1 MRVVRNVG
9 PLLVAMLT
17 IGMGVASTASA
28 TSVGVMAWG
37 ANNFGQLGNGT
48 TKDSDEA
55 ITLSEPA
62 DVVAV
67 AGGEEFSLA
76 LLKDGKVMAWGYNN
90 AGQLGD
96 GTETNSDVPVEVKG
110 LSEVIAISAGGQ
122 HSLALLEDGKVMAWG
137 GNGWGEL
144 GDGTTTASDEPVEV
158 KGLSEVAAIS
168 AGYYHSLA
176 LLKSGKVMA
185 WGNDEDG
192 ELGDG
197 TTTNSD
203 EPVEVGELS
212 EATAISGGR
221 FFSLAVLKDGKV
233 MSWGYNAYGQ
243 LGGGS
248 SEGPEK
254 CGSKAPCSVKPVEV
268 KGLSEEVTAVA
279 AGGWHSLAVLKDGKV
294 MSWGLNSRGQL
305 GDGTT
310 TNSDEPVEVGA
321 GLTEVAAV
329 SAGLL
334 DSMALSKS
342 GKVMAWG
349 QNGSGQLGDGTE
361 AGPETCES
369 VACSRTPLAVSKLGK
384 YVAGISAGGNQSL
397 AYASGPIVTKLEPRT
412 GLPIGGET
420 VMISG
425 LNFTGV
431 TAVKFGAT
439 EAPHWKVIS
448 STSIEAV
455 APPGGETVY
464 VTVTDSYGS
473 DPTSNESPGALFRYV
488 TPEAPQFG
496 RCVKVTKGT
505 GKYTSGKCVTGSAA
519 GSYEW
524 TPGITKGHFT
534 LSAGETILET
544 AAKTKI
550 VCKLGTGAGEYHGTK
565 EVDSTVIKLTECESG
580 GAKCTSTGASAGEIV
595 TNSLEGKLGSTGF
608 ATETVALDLAPA
620 AGAFA
625 EFSCGATAVVV
636 DGSALA
642 NVPTDKMEKERV
654 LKYEVSKGKQTPES
668 FEGMPADVLEMSFAG
683 GSPEKTVLTVNLTQ
697 YSEEEVEV
705 DASV

>member
-1 MRVVRNVG
+1 MRAVRNVG

-28 TSVGVMAWG
+28 TSVGVMTWG
-37 ANNFGQLGNGT
+37 ANNFGQLGNGN
-48 TKDSDEA
+48 TKNSDEA
-55 ITLSEPA
+55 ITLSEPD
-62 DVVAV
+62 DVTAV
-67 AGGEEFSLA
+67 AGGGAFSLA
-76 LLKDGKVMAWGYNN
+76 LMKDGTVMAWGRNSAGQLGDGTETNSAVPVEVTGLSKVIAISAGEEYSLALLQDGKVMAWGQNGGGELGDGTRTSRDKPVEVKELSEVAAISAGDHHGLALLESGKVMAWGENGSGELGDGTTTSSDEPVEVSGLSKVTAISGGYLFSLAVENGKVMSWGSN
-90 AGQLGD
+90 AEGKLGD

-110 LSEVIAISAGGQ
+110 LSE
-122 HSLALLEDGKVMAWG
+122 
-137 GNGWGEL
+137 
-144 GDGTTTASDEPVEV
+144 
-158 KGLSEVAAIS
+158 
-168 AGYYHSLA
+168 
-176 LLKSGKVMA
+176 
-185 WGNDEDG
+185 
-192 ELGDG
+192 
-197 TTTNSD
+197 
-203 EPVEVGELS
+203 
-212 EATAISGGR
+212 EATAI
-221 FFSLAVLKDGKV
+221 
-233 MSWGYNAYGQ
+233 
-243 LGGGS
+243 
-248 SEGPEK
+248 
-254 CGSKAPCSVKPVEV
+254 
-268 KGLSEEVTAVA
+268 A

-294 MSWGLNSRGQL
+294 MSWGFNAHGQL

-329 SAGLL
+329 SAGLE
-334 DSMALSKS
+334 DSMALLKS

-349 QNGSGQLGDGTE
+349 VNRDGQLGDGTE

-397 AYASGPIVTKLEPRT
+397 AYATGPIVTKLEPRT

-439 EAPHWKVIS
+439 ESPYWKVIS

-455 APPGGETVY
+455 APPGGGTVY

-473 DPTSNESPGALFRYV
+473 DPTSNESAGALFRYV

-524 TPGITKGHFT
+524 TPGVTKGHFT
-534 LSAGETILET
+534 LSAGEAILET

-565 EVDSTVIKLTECESG
+565 EVDSTVIKLTECESA

-668 FEGMPADVLEMSFAG
+668 FEGMPADVLETSFAG